1 MVLKTGDVHST
12 LVAKRFLGR
21 SSEVV
26 GALLQVR
33 LGALQASCSSFLFFP
48 RLLVMQCVGGLVFF
62 LVQRQLLTEQC
73 CRFKGYVL

>member
-1 MVLKTGDVHST
+1 MVLKRGDVHST

-48 RLLVMQCVGGLVFF
+48 LIAGYAVCGWVGFF
-62 LVQRQLLTEQC
+62 LGTMSTAD
-73 CRFKGYVL
+73 

>member
-48 RLLVMQCVGGLVFF
+48 PDCWLCSVWVGWFF
-62 LVQRQLLTEQC
+62 SWYNVNC
-73 CRFKGYVL
+73 